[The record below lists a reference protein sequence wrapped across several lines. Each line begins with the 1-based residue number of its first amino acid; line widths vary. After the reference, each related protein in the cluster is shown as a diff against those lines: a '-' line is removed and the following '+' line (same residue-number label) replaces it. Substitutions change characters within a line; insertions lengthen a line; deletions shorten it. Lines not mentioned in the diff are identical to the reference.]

1 MEDILQEGPRAKRIC
16 VFSED
21 RELSRTTELEEKQI
35 DFIYVWSPF
44 PRTTCGFQGLHPD
57 GSKGTEMA

>member
-1 MEDILQEGPRAKRIC
+1 MEDILQEGPKAKRIC

-35 DFIYVWSPF
+35 DFI
-44 PRTTCGFQGLHPD
+44 
-57 GSKGTEMA
+57 